1 MSLGLDYLIEYVD
14 EALVCATTCR
24 DCEGPLT
31 LGVCLRCAVR
41 GCVCE
46 EEPEEEGM
54 SEQAEREMEWGLELA
69 RCARDCR
76 L

>member
-1 MSLGLDYLIEYVD
+1 MIGLDYLIDLCD

-54 SEQAEREMEWGLELA
+54 SEQAEREMEWELELA

>member
-1 MSLGLDYLIEYVD
+1 MIGLDYLIDICD

-24 DCEGPLT
+24 NCEGPLT

-46 EEPEEEGM
+46 DDPEEEYIPY
-54 SEQAEREMEWGLELA
+54 AFRALNEMDGYGLKES
-69 RCARDCR
+69 DFH
-76 L
+76 